1 MDSFTNNAW
10 EKLFKDLNILEEIK
24 QHGTFIISAE
34 QIKKYREPRLMAK
47 FDSYDNLPQ
56 IFKDNNISILPINN
70 GEYILSNFDLYEQLP
85 ETKFLKTNIIK
96 VNNKYTTISITDIS
110 SESKVLNTI
119 QTFKILDD
127 FLEDNDFVSTFS
139 GKMRTDPF
147 DFWINTKNSTP
158 NKIKVNV
165 KKVQCEID
173 AGLENDHF
181 IVIIEAKNSEPK
193 DFNIR
198 QLYYP
203 YRYWLSKTNKPI
215 RLVFCTYKNNEITLY
230 EYKFLTPDYYSSIE
244 LVKFKKYSLE
254 QE

>member
-1 MDSFTNNAW
+1 
-10 EKLFKDLNILEEIK
+10 
-24 QHGTFIISAE
+24 
-34 QIKKYREPRLMAK
+34 
-47 FDSYDNLPQ
+47 
-56 IFKDNNISILPINN
+56 
-70 GEYILSNFDLYEQLP
+70 
-85 ETKFLKTNIIK
+85 
-96 VNNKYTTISITDIS
+96 
-110 SESKVLNTI
+110 
-119 QTFKILDD
+119 
-127 FLEDNDFVSTFS
+127 
-139 GKMRTDPF
+139 MRTDPF

-165 KKVQCEID
+165 KKAQCEID